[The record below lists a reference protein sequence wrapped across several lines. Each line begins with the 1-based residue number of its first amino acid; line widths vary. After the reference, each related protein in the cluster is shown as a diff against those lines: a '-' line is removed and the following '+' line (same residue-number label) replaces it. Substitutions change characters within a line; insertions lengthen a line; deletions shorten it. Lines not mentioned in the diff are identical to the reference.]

1 MIYISAGHHDK
12 DPGAIGNGYKESEL
26 NIELRD
32 LIIKELDKMGVK
44 YIKDKDW
51 ETNTQYQGRIKPG
64 NGSVLLDIHF
74 NSSSN
79 SSATGVETIVKEGA
93 NIDSKNFAK
102 DILNDVV
109 TETKLKS
116 RGVKSEKESHRG
128 KLGILHTKAGIS
140 CLLEV
145 GFISNI
151 NDIRTYKDSLKTLPK
166 KIATTLKKYE
176 DLIE

>member
-12 DPGAIGNGYKESEL
+12 DPGAVSKKYKESDL

-32 LIIKELDKMGVK
+32 LIIKELDKLGAK

-64 NGSVLLDIHF
+64 SGSVLLDIHF

-79 SSATGVETIVKEGA
+79 TSATGVETIVATDA
-93 NIDSKNFAK
+93 NVNSKNLAK
-102 DILNDVV
+102 DILQDVV
-109 TETKLKS
+109 EETKLKS

-128 KLGILHTKAGIS
+128 RLGILHTKSGMS
-140 CLLEV
+140 VLLEV
-145 GFISNI
+145 AFISNDK
-151 NDIRTYKDSLKTLPK
+151 DIEAYKKSLNTLPVR
-166 KIATTLKKYE
+166 IAKTLKKYD
-176 DLIE
+176 DLVE

>member
-1 MIYISAGHHDK
+1 MIYISAGHHEK

-26 NIELRD
+26 NIELRE
-32 LIIKELDKMGVK
+32 LILKELDKMGVK

-51 ETNTQYQGRIKPG
+51 ETNTQYQNRIKPG

-79 SSATGVETIVKEGA
+79 TSATGVETIVATNA
-93 NIDSKNFAK
+93 NKNSKDFAK
-102 DILNDVV
+102 DILQDVV
-109 TETKLKS
+109 DETKLKS

-128 KLGILHTKAGIS
+128 RLGILHTKAGIS

-145 GFISNI
+145 AFISNKS
-151 NDIRTYKDSLKTLPK
+151 DLEAYKKSLITLPK
-166 KIATTLKKYE
+166 RIAKTLKKYE
-176 DLIE
+176 DLVE

>member
-79 SSATGVETIVKEGA
+79 SSATGAETIVKEGA
-93 NIDSKNFAK
+93 NTDSKNFAK

-176 DLIE
+176 DLIG